1 MSGAGH
7 IHTHPS
13 PLLCMGKAHLE
24 GRLIQG
30 PGGWGCYLHLC
41 PGGGL
46 RHVLGSWSHG
56 LPSWSRTRAPAA
68 SSLLP
73 CTSSNLP
80 DCRATRQSTGS
91 DSRPGQQVKG
101 GKAVPCLPLLQPAR
115 GPREPLAVPQPLP
128 PSPKLGT
135 KGRASLTWE
144 AWAGAA
150 RSVTLPTSGCGKGSW
165 KGLPGG
171 SETGEVARLWGVAS
185 GGEQGLPPRD
195 PEFQHPT
202 RQRRFSHSCGCI
214 PPRPS

>member
-13 PLLCMGKAHLE
+13 PLLCMGKAHPE

-91 DSRPGQQVKG
+91 DSRLGQQVKG

-150 RSVTLPTSGCGKGSW
+150 RSVALPTSGCGKGSW